1 MACTIL
7 RIRGRFVVM
16 MCSTPGLRSVFESYA
31 PLPENP
37 MCPLCITAGSLYL
50 ASIGAGSAGGLA
62 AVAAKVVRGRKRHK
76 AGPSTEPKARPAPIR
91 TS

>member
-1 MACTIL
+1 
-7 RIRGRFVVM
+7 
-16 MCSTPGLRSVFESYA
+16 
-31 PLPENP
+31 